1 MTRYQRV
8 VLVVAILASFIS
20 FLDGTVIN
28 VALPAITRELGGG
41 LAGQQWVVDAYL
53 ISLTAVIL
61 LAGSLSDAFGRRRVI
76 FWGLIGFGAASVL
89 CAVSPTDEFL
99 IVSRGI
105 QGIAGALLVPSSLAI
120 IISNFDGPKRA
131 KAIGQWTAWTS
142 TAFLAGPLLGGV
154 LVDLLSWRLVFAINV
169 IPIAVTLLM
178 LRKIQVEPPRP
189 VKPVIDYRGAVLGIL
204 GIGLPVFALI
214 EQGRLGWSN
223 PVVWGALVVGVLAFA
238 LFIVNERRV
247 PQPML
252 PLSLFRVRNFWV
264 GNVATT
270 FVYAA
275 ISLGS
280 FLLTL
285 FLQQVAGYSA
295 TQAGLASLPS
305 TIISIALSSLF
316 GTLAGKYGS
325 RLFMAVGP
333 LIAAVGWVLLS
344 QVTASADY
352 VTQVFPGTVVFALG
366 MTVTVAPLTAAIL
379 GAIDP
384 ERAGIASAVN
394 NAVSRVAG
402 LVATAAAALIVGEA
416 LTVDGFSRGVLT
428 TAALLVVGGLVS
440 AVGIQNARRPA
451 PAAAAP

>member
-1 MTRYQRV
+1 MTGYQRI

-41 LAGQQWVVDAYL
+41 LAGQQWVVDAYQ

-61 LAGSLSDAFGRRRVI
+61 LAGSLSDAYGRRRVI
-76 FWGLIGFGAASVL
+76 FWGLIGFGGASIL
-89 CAVSPTDEFL
+89 CAISPTDEVL

-105 QGIAGALLVPSSLAI
+105 QGLAGALLVPSSLAI
-120 IISNFDGPKRA
+120 IIANFDGPKRA

-154 LVDLLSWRLVFAINV
+154 LVDLVSWRLVFAINV
-169 IPIAVTLLM
+169 IPIVVTLAM
-178 LRKIQVEPPRP
+178 LRKIHPEPPKAE
-189 VKPVIDYRGAVLGIL
+189 KPVIDYRGAVLGIL

-223 PVVWGALVVGVLAFA
+223 PIVWGALVVGVVAFV

-247 PQPML
+247 PEPML
-252 PLSLFRVRNFWV
+252 PLSLFAVRNFWV

-270 FVYAA
+270 FIYAA
-275 ISLGS
+275 LSLGG

-285 FLQQVAGYSA
+285 FLQQVAGYTA

-305 TIISIALSSLF
+305 TVISISLSSLF

-325 RLFMAVGP
+325 RLFMAIGP
-333 LIAAVGWVLLS
+333 VIGAVGYVMLS
-344 QVTASADY
+344 QVSSSANY
-352 VTQVFPGTVVFALG
+352 LTEVFPGTVVFALG
-366 MTVTVAPLTAAIL
+366 LTVTVAPLTAAIL

-402 LVATAAAALIVGEA
+402 LIATAAAALIVGEA
-416 LTVDGFSRGVLT
+416 MTTGGFARGAVATAVLL
-428 TAALLVVGGLVS
+428 AIGGVVS
-440 AVGIQNARRPA
+440 AIGIQNAKRPA
-451 PAAAAP
+451 KV